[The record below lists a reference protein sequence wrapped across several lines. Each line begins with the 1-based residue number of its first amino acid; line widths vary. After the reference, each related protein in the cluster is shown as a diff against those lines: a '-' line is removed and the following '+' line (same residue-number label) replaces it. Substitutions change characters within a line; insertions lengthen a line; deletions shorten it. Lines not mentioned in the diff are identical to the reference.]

1 MTDAS
6 PWSRRPVADAT
17 IDSRVAEYLRRQ
29 GLPSLTTSV
38 TRLHGDASDRCYVRV
53 TRLDGSSVVLA
64 VYPGPFATDALPEI
78 AVRALFERLEIPVP
92 AVMGQAEDLG
102 ILALE
107 DLGDQTLQDWL
118 RVPGG
123 DPAPLYREVVGLIAT
138 LQRDGAGLRAE
149 GSIPFSLAFDTT
161 KLTWELAFFQSE
173 FMLKYRNATL
183 APAAAEALQGELLTI
198 AEELS
203 AEPRVLCHRDYH
215 SRNLMVHRN
224 RLVVIDFQDARMG
237 PATYD
242 LVSLLRDCYVDLSP
256 DLVAAMT
263 ECFLEAV
270 PTQRASDFGRRFD
283 LMSVQRHLKALGTFG
298 HQIAVAGRP
307 DFAAYVP
314 RTITYLRRTLHAY
327 PRFGRLLELLAPHL
341 PELVS
346 SEGPISGRD
355 PA

>member
-1 MTDAS
+1 MSDAS

-29 GLPSLTTSV
+29 GLPFLTTSV
-38 TRLHGDASDRCYVRV
+38 TRLHGDASNRCYVRV
-53 TRLDGSSVVLA
+53 TRRNGPSIVLA
-64 VYPGPFATDALPEI
+64 VHPEPFATDALPEI
-78 AVRALFERLEIPVP
+78 TVGALFVRLAIPVP
-92 AVMGQAEDLG
+92 AIIGQAGDLG

-118 RVPGG
+118 TVPGD
-123 DPAPLYREVVGLIAT
+123 DPARLYREAVSLIAK

-149 GSIPFSLAFDTT
+149 GALPFTLAFDTST
-161 KLTWELAFFQSE
+161 LTRELAFFQSE
-173 FMLKYRNATL
+173 FLLAYRHATL
-183 APAAAEALQGELLTI
+183 APATAEALRRELSTI
-198 AEELS
+198 AEELA

-242 LVSLLRDCYVDLSP
+242 LVSLLRDCYVDLPP
-256 DLVAAMT
+256 DLVAAT
-263 ECFLEAV
+263 TARFLDAV
-270 PTQRASDFGRRFD
+270 PTERTSDFGRRFD

-298 HQIAVAGRP
+298 HQIAVAGRS

-327 PRFGRLLELLAPHL
+327 PHFGRLLELLAPHL
-341 PELVS
+341 PTLVS
-346 SEGPISGRD
+346 
-355 PA
+355 